1 MPEVDKY
8 RLRILK
14 TYSIM
19 VEYEG
24 TPHRSNVP
32 SAVEN
37 ETFKQWKERVLGPNV
52 SDVVV
57 LAPWD
62 PPSQTKMRTI
72 QRWNNLHWPRLIAA
86 EVATKKNLERERVV
100 GEETERVRKSY
111 DDFSADTLRDLV
123 AAMEGE
129 LHPAAKEFL
138 IRQLA
143 KESALDTRHLVH
155 SLIQLYNGALRE
167 LRTQIS
173 GVKSTDN

>member
-32 SAVEN
+32 SPVEA
-37 ETFKQWKERVLGPNV
+37 ETFKQWKARVLGPGVTN
-52 SDVVV
+52 VVV
-57 LAPWD
+57 LAPWN
-62 PPSQTKMRTI
+62 PPSQTQMRTI
-72 QRWNNLHWPRLIAA
+72 QGWSNLHWPKLIAA
-86 EVATKKNLERERVV
+86 EVTTKKNLERERVV

-111 DDFSADTLRDLV
+111 DNFSADTLRDLIV
-123 AAMEGE
+123 DMEGD
-129 LHPAAKEFL
+129 LHLAAEEFL
-138 IRQLA
+138 TRQLA
-143 KESALDTRHLVH
+143 KEYTLDTRDLVH

-167 LRTQIS
+167 LRTHQS
-173 GVKSTDN
+173 GAQPKDD

>member
-1 MPEVDKY
+1 MLEVDKY

-19 VEYEG
+19 VEYDG

-32 SAVEN
+32 SSVGA
-37 ETFKQWKERVLGPNV
+37 ETFKQWKARVLGPDVTN
-52 SDVVV
+52 VVV
-57 LAPWD
+57 LAPWN

-72 QRWNNLHWPRLIAA
+72 QGWSNLHWPKLIAA
-86 EVATKKNLERERVV
+86 EVATKKNLERERAV

-111 DDFSADTLRDLV
+111 DDFSADTLHDLV
-123 AAMEGE
+123 ASMESE

-138 IRQLA
+138 IQQLA
-143 KESALDTRHLVH
+143 KESTLDTRDLVH

-167 LRTQIS
+167 LRTHQN
-173 GVKSTDN
+173 GAQPKDN

>member
-1 MPEVDKY
+1 MPEIDTY

-32 SAVEN
+32 SAVEG
-37 ETFKQWKERVLGPNV
+37 ETFKQWKERVLGPDV

-72 QRWNNLHWPRLIAA
+72 QGWSNLQWPKLIAA

-100 GEETERVRKSY
+100 GEETEKVRKSY
-111 DDFSADTLRDLV
+111 DDFSADTLHDVV
-123 AAMEGE
+123 AAMKGE
-129 LHPAAKEFL
+129 LHPAANEFL
-138 IRQLA
+138 IQQLA
-143 KESALDTRHLVH
+143 GKSALDTRRLVD
-155 SLIQLYNGALRE
+155 SLIRAYNGALCE
-167 LRTQIS
+167 LRTHLS
-173 GVKSTDN
+173 GAEQKDN